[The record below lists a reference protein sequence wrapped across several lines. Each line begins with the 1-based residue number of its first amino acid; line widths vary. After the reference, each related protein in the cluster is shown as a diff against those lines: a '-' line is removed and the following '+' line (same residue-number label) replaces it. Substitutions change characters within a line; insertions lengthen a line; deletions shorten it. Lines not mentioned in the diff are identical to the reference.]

1 MVFLAGQL
9 GKRPILASNSR
20 HPPRRS
26 IIAPPLDSRG
36 GNCGGLPWLTPGRQ
50 VQGQWKDQRCTPS
63 QSAFVIEHQPQDKN
77 GHEFPGGEDGPVR
90 VCQSVAAGPPS
101 SRTGEATAGGR
112 RPPRQHL
119 QGCWGVGCPRHVK
132 SQGLASSEQE
142 ARYCCVVISY
152 LTESFFRSLLG
163 TAR

>member
-1 MVFLAGQL
+1 MGVLNSDTAAVHLLA
-9 GKRPILASNSR
+9 A
-20 HPPRRS
+20 
-26 IIAPPLDSRG
+26 LDSRG

-63 QSAFVIEHQPQDKN
+63 QSAFVIEHQPQDKD

-112 RPPRQHL
+112 RPPPANIYRDV
-119 QGCWGVGCPRHVK
+119 GVWGACGT
-132 SQGLASSEQE
+132 SSRKGWR
-142 ARYCCVVISY
+142 ALSRK
-152 LTESFFRSLLG
+152 LG
-163 TAR
+163 IAVL